1 MNMTDYFI
9 VRKDMGVNEH
19 DRLLYS
25 EEGYGR
31 KWTWQTIL

>member
-1 MNMTDYFI
+1 MTNDFI

-31 KWTWQTIL
+31 K

>member
-1 MNMTDYFI
+1 MTDDFI

-31 KWTWQTIL
+31 K

>member
-1 MNMTDYFI
+1 MTDYFI

-31 KWTWQTIL
+31 K